1 MDNQENWEE
10 TQEFDLD
17 SILSEFGSGAV
28 EEAPQAQPEEED
40 GDVKEY
46 IPSEPPAR
54 PEENASDL
62 DRNGNHWY
70 NGRRSQHHNPRFC
83 FKHEICMAKP
93 DDRSGG

>member
-46 IPSEPPAR
+46 IPSEPPAQ

-62 DRNGNHWY
+62 DSFLEELPAEEENQR
-70 NGRRSQHHNPRFC
+70 PTLVFDPVVPEE
-83 FKHEICMAKP
+83 K
-93 DDRSGG
+93 